1 MTSPVHITRTI
12 RELESWIAKRE
23 SVSIRRRRDGVKPLR
38 SGTLVRAARQLTE
51 YRDHLDREL
60 HPVIRPTDGDEPVV
74 EEIPDGSPELV
85 TVGTGTWWLR

>member
-23 SVSIRRRRDGVKPLR
+23 SVNITRSRNGQKPLR
-38 SGTLVRAARQLTE
+38 SDTLIRAARQLTE

-60 HPVIRPTDGDEPVV
+60 HPVTRPIDGDER
-74 EEIPDGSPELV
+74 EA
-85 TVGTGTWWLR
+85 GTR